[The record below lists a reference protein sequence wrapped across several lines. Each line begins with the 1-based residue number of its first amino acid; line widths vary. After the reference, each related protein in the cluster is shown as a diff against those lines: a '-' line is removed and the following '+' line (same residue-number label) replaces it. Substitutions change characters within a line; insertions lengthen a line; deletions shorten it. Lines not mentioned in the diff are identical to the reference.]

1 MEDNE
6 RLKIISE
13 SARLIAKGNPLIKR
27 QILHAMR
34 TKDSKSLN
42 TVFNAQYLKYAEHT
56 ERKALA
62 KNYFY
67 LQNNMNVYSM
77 RNRCSAEGHVS
88 HVLSSRMSSRPMGWS
103 LAGAERIARLRAY
116 YYNNGDFAQLVAG
129 AELDV
134 SYRNESQRRRY
145 NSVCNS
151 APNNYYNWAHVVG
164 IDGITDKLS
173 LKLRKLLNF

>member
-1 MEDNE
+1 MTVFSG
-6 RLKIISE
+6 LFVFI
-13 SARLIAKGNPLIKR
+13 LIAKGNPLIKR